1 MNTHRASLCVPTG
14 LAIVLALTAC
24 ESSPQA
30 PMTPDDGPAPSSL
43 VAARPY
49 QATLPDSDARP
60 APLVLV
66 LHGLSA
72 TGPIQDAYFGFSKW
86 AKGQGIITAY
96 PDGTKNSLGAR
107 FWNAT
112 NSCCDFENSKVDDV
126 AYLTAVIDDAIARY
140 GADPRRVYLVGHS
153 NGGYMAYRMA
163 CDRADRIAGIAS
175 LAGANWKDTS
185 RCRPSVPVPVVQIH
199 GTKDDNVPYAG
210 NVVTPTA
217 KESVASFAATNG
229 CGATPAD
236 GPARDIERRLPGSE
250 TTVLRWQG
258 CKGGA
263 AELWTITDGA
273 HIPTLT
279 ADFPAQVYGSLSAF
293 SR

>member
-1 MNTHRASLCVPTG
+1 MLRST
-14 LAIVLALTAC
+14 
-24 ESSPQA
+24 
-30 PMTPDDGPAPSSL
+30 L
-43 VAARPY
+43 VAVAVLLFTSCSDD
-49 QATLPDSDARP
+49 TLPPLPDEPATTLGVAAGRP
-60 APLVLV
+60 ADVRVPSDYDSNTEYPLVVL
-66 LHGLSA
+66 LHGYSA
-72 TGPIQDAYFGFSKW
+72 TGGLQNLYFGLSN
-86 AKGQGIITAY
+86 QVTALGFILVI
-96 PDGTKNSLGAR
+96 PDGTANSDGAR

-229 CGATPAD
+229 YTGDVTPQFKRRVVPVGSYIIAT
-236 GPARDIERRLPGSE
+236 E
-250 TTVLRWQG
+250 
-258 CKGGA
+258 
-263 AELWTITDGA
+263 ELSPDLA
-273 HIPTLT
+273 K
-279 ADFPAQVYGSLSAF
+279 SLSPANRSF
-293 SR
+293 ADTRRVLGLGLSASMNAPAEDTKFGIFRM